1 MRRLLAALVVASA
14 AVLCGCQSIARVST
28 VSPCF
33 RVLPQARQAVAGQGT
48 FVDVA
53 RYRGRGVSEFPRVP
67 HTTSTTAAIAPPPVL
82 TPSGGDNGGGAAGGG
97 ASGVVRTSPAAPP
110 GARRDVCVVAFRG
123 TFDTSRIQDL
133 AGSSRTG
140 KYALVVVGVESRAVR
155 AVYLSDS
162 LPAGLHAH

>member
-1 MRRLLAALVVASA
+1 M
-14 AVLCGCQSIARVST
+14 ARVST

-67 HTTSTTAAIAPPPVL
+67 DTTSTTAGAAPPVVL
-82 TPSGGDNGGGAAGGG
+82 TPSGGDNGAGAGGG
-97 ASGVVRTSPAAPP
+97 GELGVERTSPAAPP

-123 TFDTSRIQDL
+123 SFDPSRIQGL
-133 AGSSRTG
+133 AGTSRTG
-140 KYALVVVGVESRAVR
+140 KYALVVVGVESRSVR
-155 AVYLSDS
+155 AVYLSDT
-162 LPAGLHAH
+162 LPSGLHAH